1 MNEVKSNRLLSLDAL
16 RGFDMFWITGGRELI
31 LSIKDYTQ
39 WSWLIY
45 ISPQFDHVEWNG
57 FHFFDLIFPL
67 FLFLSGVA
75 IPYSITRQLEK
86 GVTKKKIMLKISQ
99 RVLLLIIFGVIYN
112 GLYDL
117 TLSNIRFASVL
128 GQIGIAYFFAAIIYL
143 YSNWEKQIIWTVGIL
158 LGYWAVQ
165 VLIPVPGYG
174 AGVLTS
180 EGSINSFIDRLL
192 MPGRL
197 YLTVSDPEG
206 LLVKIPAIA
215 TALIGILTGTF
226 IKNKNVNEVR
236 KVLYLSAAA
245 VLLLLVSMLW
255 NIVLPIN
262 KNLWTSSFVFHT
274 AGWSILLL
282 ALFYL
287 IIDILKI
294 VKWSFFFVV
303 IGMNSITIYIA
314 SVLVDYNR
322 PAARIFGGFI
332 QLFSSGLQPVLTV
345 FIAIMIQWLCFYFL
359 YRKKIFLKV

>member
-1 MNEVKSNRLLSLDAL
+1 MNETKSNRLISLDAL

-39 WSWLIY
+39 WSWLIF

-67 FLFLSGVA
+67 FLYLSGVA

-86 GVTKKKIMLKISQ
+86 GIPKKKILLKISQ
-99 RVLLLIIFGVIYN
+99 RVLLLIILGVIYN

-117 TLSNIRFASVL
+117 NFSNIRFASVL
-128 GQIGIAYFFAAIIYL
+128 GQIGIAYFFAAIIFL
-143 YSNWEKQIIWTVGIL
+143 YTNWKQQIIWIVGIPV
-158 LGYWAVQ
+158 GYWAMQ
-165 VLIPVPGYG
+165 VLIPVPGYE

-180 EGSINSFIDRLL
+180 EGSINAFIDRLL

-206 LLVKIPAIA
+206 WLVKIPAIA
-215 TALIGILTGTF
+215 TALFGVLTGIF
-226 IKNKNVNEVR
+226 LRNKNINEFK
-236 KVLYLSAAA
+236 KVLYLSATA
-245 VLLLLVSMLW
+245 VLLLLVSLIW
-255 NIVLPIN
+255 NIILPIN

-274 AGWSILLL
+274 AGWSILSL

-287 IIDILKI
+287 IIDILKF

-314 SVLVDYNR
+314 TVLVDYNR
-322 PAARIFGGFI
+322 PTARIFGGLI
-332 QLFSSGLQPVLTV
+332 QLFGSGLQPVLTV

>member
-1 MNEVKSNRLLSLDAL
+1 MNETKSNRLLSLDAL

-31 LSIKDYTQ
+31 LTLKDYTN
-39 WSWLIY
+39 WSWLIF

-86 GVTKKKIMLKISQ
+86 GIPKKKIFIKISQ
-99 RVLLLIIFGVIYN
+99 RVLLLIVFGVIYN
-112 GLYDL
+112 GLGDWHF
-117 TLSNIRFASVL
+117 SHIRFASVL
-128 GQIGIAYFFAAIIYL
+128 AQIGIAYYFAAIIFL
-143 YSNWEKQIIWTVGIL
+143 NTNWKKQVIWIIGIL
-158 LGYWAVQ
+158 LGYWGLQSLV
-165 VLIPVPGYG
+165 PVPGYG

-180 EGSINSFIDRLL
+180 EGSINAFFDRLF
-192 MPGRL
+192 MPGQL

-206 LLVKIPAIA
+206 WLVKIPATA
-215 TALIGILTGTF
+215 TALIGVLTGTF
-226 IKNKNVNEVR
+226 IKNKNIKETK
-236 KVLYLSAAA
+236 KVLYLFASAI
-245 VLLLLVSMLW
+245 LLLAISLLW

-274 AGWSILLL
+274 AGWSVLLL
-282 ALFYL
+282 TIFYL
-287 IIDILKI
+287 IIDVVKF

-303 IGMNSITIYIA
+303 IGMNSITIYLA

-322 PAARIFGGFI
+322 SVERVFGGFI
-332 QLFSSGLQPVLTV
+332 KFFDSGFQPVLTV
-345 FIAIMIQWLCFYFL
+345 CFVILIQWLCFYFL